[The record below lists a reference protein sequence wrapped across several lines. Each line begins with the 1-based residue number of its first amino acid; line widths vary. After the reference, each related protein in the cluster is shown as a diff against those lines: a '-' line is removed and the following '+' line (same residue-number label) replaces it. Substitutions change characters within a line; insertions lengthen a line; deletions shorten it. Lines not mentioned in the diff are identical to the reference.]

1 VVNSNS
7 KASTLPNGAWYK
19 HPVIVTAIAIQ
30 VFLLGLAV
38 AWSGD
43 SQQLSR
49 LLVEDGIVEWMQFLC
64 FAVIAGMLGFVF
76 TERLKQPQRSSLEL
90 LALAG
95 LTVLVALAALEEI
108 SWFQRILK
116 VASPDFFVQNNRQA
130 ETNLH
135 NIAIGSSGSIHKTI
149 LLKLILIVGL
159 THNLVLPFLARTRP
173 GIARWI
179 ENLGGYLPPLGASV
193 IYVALVAL
201 SHALVDHPRKGEL
214 GEVFGAVHYM
224 ATVFYAYFVG
234 FGYGKPALFEAPVEK
249 RRLSTLFAM
258 LMAFLL
264 LVSWLLSAGA
274 GAVQMLGGE

>member
-1 VVNSNS
+1 MAISNS
-7 KASTLPNGAWYK
+7 ANVAWYR
-19 HPVIVTAIAIQ
+19 HPVIVMAIAIN

-43 SQQLSR
+43 SAKLWR
-49 LLVEDGIVEWMQFLC
+49 LLAEDGIVEWMQFLC
-64 FAVIAGMLGFVF
+64 FATIAGMLGFVLM
-76 TERLKQPQRSSLEL
+76 ERLKQPQRSTLEL

-95 LTVLVALAALEEI
+95 LTLLVALAALEEI

-135 NIAIGSSGSIHKTI
+135 NLAIGHSGSLHKTV
-149 LLKLILIVGL
+149 LLKLILIAGL
-159 THNLVLPFLARTRP
+159 THNLVLPFLARSRP
-173 GIARWI
+173 GIARWV
-179 ENLGGYLPPLGASV
+179 EKMGVYLPPLGASV
-193 IYVALVAL
+193 IYVVLVAL
-201 SHALVDHPRKGEL
+201 SHALIDHPRKGEL

-224 ATVFYAYFVG
+224 ATIFYAYFAG
-234 FGYGKPALFEAPVEK
+234 FGYGKPALFASPVEN

-264 LVSWLLSAGA
+264 FVSWLMSAGA
-274 GAVQMLGGE
+274 GVGAVGA

>member
-1 VVNSNS
+1 MANSNS
-7 KASTLPNGAWYK
+7 ASGTWYR
-19 HPVIVTAIAIQ
+19 HPAIVMAIAIN

-38 AWSGD
+38 AWADNS
-43 SQQLSR
+43 SQLSR

-64 FAVIAGMLGFVF
+64 FATIAGMLGFVF
-76 TERLKQPQRSSLEL
+76 VERLKQPQRSSLEL

-116 VASPDFFVQNNRQA
+116 VSSPDFFVQNNRQA

-135 NIAIGSSGSIHKTI
+135 NLAIGSSGSVHKTV

-179 ENLGGYLPPLGASV
+179 EKLGGYLPPLGASV
-193 IYVALVAL
+193 VYIVLVAL
-201 SHALVDHPRKGEL
+201 SHVLVDHPRKGEL

-224 ATVFYAYFVG
+224 ATIFYTYFVG
-234 FGYGKPALFEAPVEK
+234 FGYGKPALFEAPAEK

-274 GAVQMLGGE
+274 GAMSS